1 MIKVQPIVIS
11 RKKPKIGSR
20 QRESNVETKSVP
32 NRLIRLKR
40 KYNIKEIID
49 LNILSVK
56 KAGWGQWSVT
66 QSILQNKIKI

>member
-1 MIKVQPIVIS
+1 MIKVQTIVIS
-11 RKKPKIGSR
+11 RRKPKIGSR
-20 QRESNVETKSVP
+20 QRESNVGTKSLP

-49 LNILSVK
+49 LNISSVK
-56 KAGWGQWSVT
+56 KAGWGQWSVI

>member
-66 QSILQNKIKI
+66 QIILQNKIKI